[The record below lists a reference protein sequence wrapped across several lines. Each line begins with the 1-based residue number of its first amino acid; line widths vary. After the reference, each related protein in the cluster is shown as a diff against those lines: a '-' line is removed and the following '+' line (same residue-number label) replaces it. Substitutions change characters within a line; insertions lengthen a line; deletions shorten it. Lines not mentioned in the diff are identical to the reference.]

1 MNKFLKDVF
10 LYMCVVLF
18 INAIIS
24 YVMMSNESLIQ
35 YIHNSFMLY
44 VVAFAPL
51 TLALLLMVYIE
62 KVSVNMLRVITLTIV
77 ICISITLTIIMSK
90 FTNASIMNAFLSASL
105 IFLVMSIF
113 GMKTKIDLTKVGT
126 YLLMALVGV
135 IIVSI
140 INFFIGSSI
149 LDTLLSICSV
159 IIFTGLTAY
168 DVQDLQKYGIRAQN
182 GEERSKMV
190 LLGALSLYMNFVN
203 IFIDLLKLFGDKK

>member
-1 MNKFLKDVF
+1 
-10 LYMCVVLF
+10 
-18 INAIIS
+18 
-24 YVMMSNESLIQ
+24 
-35 YIHNSFMLY
+35 MLY

-90 FTNASIMNAFLSASL
+90 FTNASIMNAFLSTSL